1 LSSFDQVPDQVS
13 PGTPAAAEDYLG
25 LGEAARLLGI
35 TPQTL
40 RRWADRG
47 QIASYTTPGGHRRF
61 PRSALIAL
69 APAGRPRR
77 PTLALMGAPAR
88 ITQAYRDQAPGVSRA
103 GGWLAAMPP
112 DQVELFRQRGRQM
125 TETLLA
131 HLDANGPVTA
141 LATLRDAAGY
151 AAEHGAASAR
161 LGASLN
167 QAAKAF
173 LKFRAPFVDELAA
186 VARRR
191 GLDTR
196 EATTLLV
203 DAEHAMDELLLA
215 FIAGWQEAAP

>member
-1 LSSFDQVPDQVS
+1 MSSFDQVS
-13 PGTPAAAEDYLG
+13 AAAPASDDYLG

-61 PRSALIAL
+61 PRSALVAL
-69 APAGRPRR
+69 APAARQRR
-77 PTLALMGAPAR
+77 PALALLGAPEG
-88 ITQAYRDQAPGVSRA
+88 ITKAYREHAPAASRA
-103 GGWLAAMPP
+103 GWLAALPP
-112 DQVELFRQRGRQM
+112 DQVELFRERGRRM
-125 TETLLA
+125 SGCLLA
-131 HLDANGPVTA
+131 HLDADGPATA
-141 LATLRDAAGY
+141 LATLHEAAGH

-167 QAAKAF
+167 QAAQAF
-173 LKFRAPFVDELAA
+173 LRFRSPFVDELAA

-203 DAEHAMDELLLA
+203 DAENAMDELLLA
-215 FIAGWQEAAP
+215 FIGGWQEAAQ

>member
-1 LSSFDQVPDQVS
+1 MSSFDQVP
-13 PGTPAAAEDYLG
+13 AAAAPAGEDYVG

-61 PRSALIAL
+61 PRSALLAL
-69 APAGRPRR
+69 APAVRPRR
-77 PTLALMGAPAR
+77 PALALLGAPER
-88 ITQAYRDQAPGVSRA
+88 ITKAYREQAPAVLRA
-103 GGWLAAMPP
+103 GWLADLPP
-112 DQVELFRQRGRQM
+112 DQLELFRDRGRRM
-125 TETLLA
+125 SECLLA
-131 HLDANGPVTA
+131 HLDADGPAKA
-141 LATLRDAAGY
+141 LASLHEAAGH

-167 QAAKAF
+167 QAAQAF
-173 LKFRAPFVDELAA
+173 LRFRSPFVDELAA

-191 GLDTR
+191 GLDTN

-215 FIAGWQEAAP
+215 FIAGWQETAP